1 MSNKVTS
8 VSARGFVVADFDTAT
23 FSLSFN
29 ETAPKSRDAK
39 LKLKK
44 GVEKITGTL
53 DALKKGGLVVLVT
66 HYKSNITVGPN
77 SVYDRHT
84 GEHKVIGQKATYS
97 VTFQT
102 PTLEMC
108 AEAYDALSEL
118 EVNELTVN
126 SPAFSIRAEA
136 DLKLKALNDAWTVAQ
151 KLFNDQCTVLGK
163 DSSNYSVAN
172 WEVNYS
178 GYDHG
183 GFAKGRNFSNS
194 TQALGGGGYDG
205 EDAIDLH
212 AGRAVVDVILKVDYV
227 QTGS

>member
-23 FSLSFN
+23 FSLSFK
-29 ETAPKSRDAK
+29 EFAPKARDAK

-44 GVEKITGTL
+44 GVEKITAAIDG
-53 DALKKGGLVVLVT
+53 LKKKGLQVLVT
-66 HYKSNITVGPN
+66 HYRSNITVGPN
-77 SVYDRHT
+77 QVYDSVRHRHT
-84 GEHKVIGQKATYS
+84 VEGQVATYS

-102 PTLEMC
+102 PTLEMVS
-108 AEAYDALSEL
+108 EAYDTLSEL
-118 EVNELTVN
+118 EVNELSVN
-126 SPAFSIRAEA
+126 SPQFSIRAEA
-136 DLKLKALNDAWTVAQ
+136 ELKLKALQDAWVVAQ
-151 KLFNDQCTVLGK
+151 KLFNDQCAVLGK
-163 DSSNYSVAN
+163 DASKFSVN
-172 WEVNYS
+172 SWEVNYS

-194 TQALGGGGYDG
+194 TAALGGGGYDG

>member
-8 VSARGFVVADFDTAT
+8 ISARGFVVADFDTAT

-29 ETAPKSRDAK
+29 EFAPRARDAK
-39 LKLKK
+39 LRLKK
-44 GVEKITGTL
+44 GVEKITATL
-53 DALKKGGLVVLVT
+53 NILRSKGLHILVT
-66 HYKSNITVGPN
+66 HYRTNITVGPN
-77 SVYDRHT
+77 YVYDRQT
-84 GEHKVIGQKATYS
+84 GEQRVVGQKATYS

-102 PTLEMC
+102 PSLELC
-108 AEAYDALSEL
+108 DEAYDALSEL

-126 SPAFSIRAEA
+126 SPTFSIRAEA
-136 DLKLKALNDAWTVAQ
+136 DLKLKALNDAWAVAQ

-163 DSSNYSVAN
+163 DPATFSVAS

-183 GFAKGRNFSNS
+183 GFAKGRNFTNS
-194 TQALGGGGYDG
+194 TAALGGGGYDG
-205 EDAIDLH
+205 ENAIDLH

>member
-29 ETAPKSRDAK
+29 EFAPKSRDAK

-44 GVEKITGTL
+44 GVEKITAAI
-53 DALKKGGLVVLVT
+53 DSLKKKGLAVLVT
-66 HYKSNITVGPN
+66 HYRSSITVGPN
-77 SVYDRHT
+77 HVYDRHT
-84 GEHKVIGQKATYS
+84 GQQRVEGQKATYS

-102 PTLEMC
+102 PSLEMC
-108 AEAYDALSEL
+108 SEAYDALSEL

-163 DSSNYSVAN
+163 DPSNYSVAN

-178 GYDHG
+178 GHDHG

-194 TQALGGGGYDG
+194 TAALGGGGYDG

>member
-29 ETAPKSRDAK
+29 EVAPKSRDAK
-39 LKLKK
+39 LKLKR
-44 GVEKITGTL
+44 GVEKITSTL
-53 DALKKGGLVVLVT
+53 DGLKKAGLVVLVT
-66 HYKSNITVGPN
+66 HYKSTITVGPN
-77 SVYDRHT
+77 VVYNPHSGRNT
-84 GEHKVIGQKATYS
+84 TEGQKATYS

-178 GYDHG
+178 GHDHG

-194 TQALGGGGYDG
+194 TAALGGGYDG

-212 AGRAVVDVILKVDYV
+212 AGRAVVDVVLKVDYV